1 MVNTAACSSIAEL
14 TIQKIENTVAF
25 TAELT
30 TEDGENV
37 QQLDPHTQLRL
48 TTEDAEYNS
57 WLL

>member
-48 TTEDAEYNS
+48 TTEDAG
-57 WLL
+57 